1 MNSGKSLSR
10 HLLSNGLTLEIWDR
24 SRPVAGDRW
33 LVVLEGTV
41 KVPVNDTTLPLELK
55 PRAAEVIA
63 ALGPQLVYSQKD
75 ERNFIAAQDV
85 AGLLAEM
92 AARLLELADGYLG
105 HPEFPGRL
113 IRKKFAACQ
122 QQPRWSAS

>member
-63 ALGPQLVYSQKD
+63 ALGPEVVYSQKD

-92 AARLLELADGYLG
+92 AARLLELAAGYLG

-122 QQPRWSAS
+122 QPPR

>member
-55 PRAAEVIA
+55 PRAAEV
-63 ALGPQLVYSQKD
+63 
-75 ERNFIAAQDV
+75 
-85 AGLLAEM
+85 M
-92 AARLLELADGYLG
+92 AASFRAD
-105 HPEFPGRL
+105 
-113 IRKKFAACQ
+113 
-122 QQPRWSAS
+122 